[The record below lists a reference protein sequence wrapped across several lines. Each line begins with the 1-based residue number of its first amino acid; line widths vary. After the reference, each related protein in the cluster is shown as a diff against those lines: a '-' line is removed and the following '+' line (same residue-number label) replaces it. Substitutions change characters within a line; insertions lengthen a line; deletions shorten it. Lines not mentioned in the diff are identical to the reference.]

1 MKVRYLVPMGGVGFS
16 YYPNEKDDNGSF
28 VYYDVDEEEGARL
41 IEAGFAEEEAKKTKA
56 KKGE

>member
-1 MKVRYLVPMGGVGFS
+1 MKVRYLVPMGGVGFAYS
-16 YYPNEKDDNGSF
+16 PNEKDDNGNF
-28 VYYDVDEEEGARL
+28 VYYEVDEEEGARL